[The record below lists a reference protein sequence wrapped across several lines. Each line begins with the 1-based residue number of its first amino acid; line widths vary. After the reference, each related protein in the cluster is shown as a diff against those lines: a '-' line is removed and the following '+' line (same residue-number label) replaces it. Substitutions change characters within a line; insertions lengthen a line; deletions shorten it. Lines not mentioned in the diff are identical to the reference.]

1 MDKFQAGD
9 RIIQDNSGRLA
20 TVISRRDTVEECY
33 TIQSDDSKF
42 TGTSLL
48 YNIAIWEL
56 HERGDGGLP
65 EMPSSVLYR
74 STRHEVE
81 VSNEYTS
88 IGEVF
93 IGFRRQDT
101 EDDFRG
107 LHLTADEALQLSH
120 DILRYAM
127 QAKRKEKEEE

>member
-9 RIIQDNSGRLA
+9 RIIQDSSGRLA

-33 TIQSDDSKF
+33 IIQSDDNKF

-48 YNIAIWEL
+48 YNIAIWQL
-56 HERGDGGLP
+56 HERAEALP
-65 EMPSSVLYR
+65 QMPSSVLYR
-74 STRHEVE
+74 STRHEIE
-81 VSNEYTS
+81 VSNEYS
-88 IGEVF
+88 SVGEVF

>member
-9 RIIQDNSGRLA
+9 RIIQANTGRLA

-33 TIQSDDSKF
+33 TIQSDDSK
-42 TGTSLL
+42 TGSSLL

-56 HERGDGGLP
+56 HEREALSQ
-65 EMPSSVLYR
+65 MPSSVLYR
-74 STRHEVE
+74 STRHEIE

-88 IGEVF
+88 VGEVF